1 MNFKLGIVEIAVLS
15 CLFFLPKASFATTC
29 STTSLNNLLG
39 TSCSIGNVSFA
50 FLADSF
56 SGVGVSVASILFTP
70 DASSPLAPGFILS
83 GPFRVSATG
92 LGQSATE
99 SFSFFWML
107 TALDPAFSITAAT
120 SLLINPLVPQAPNF
134 GFISGG
140 NNLGFTNASVQTGG
154 PFVNPSTASISQDLL
169 QFPDAYFGA
178 LSVVDGS
185 GKGASASVDAMEHQY
200 NLAPVPEPATLFLL
214 ATGLF
219 CLVGLKFRKML
230 A

>member
-99 SFSFFWML
+99 SFSFF
-107 TALDPAFSITAAT
+107 LDAHGAGPRLFDYGRNIPADKS
-120 SLLINPLVPQAPNF
+120 
-134 GFISGG
+134 
-140 NNLGFTNASVQTGG
+140 
-154 PFVNPSTASISQDLL
+154 
-169 QFPDAYFGA
+169 
-178 LSVVDGS
+178 
-185 GKGASASVDAMEHQY
+185 ASASSAELRIY
-200 NLAPVPEPATLFLL
+200 
-214 ATGLF
+214 
-219 CLVGLKFRKML
+219 
-230 A
+230 